1 MTRAKQ
7 KMRYNTGIIAV
18 LVLIGSA
25 ACGNEAA
32 ATKATDNPAAA
43 APVIKSVRTPDATGA
58 AGGNARPVRTMTES
72 DRLFVEMADGAC
84 NAIDF
89 ASFFKAYSGSWAVRE
104 KYTAATVTYGMVGK
118 SRAKPR
124 RQYLDQNDFPIAPMD
139 YEFVTAESAAQFESK
154 PNASWRDLSYVRLE
168 FNTANDNRRRV
179 DWLPGIFQKHQT
191 PPPPELE
198 EGLGE
203 LVRATGGGGTLL
215 FFPTETCWELVEDV
229 QNPIPQP

>member
-1 MTRAKQ
+1 MIGQCYR
-7 KMRYNTGIIAV
+7 RRRLSAV
-18 LVLIGSA
+18 ALALFAVTACGSEAAGTADAADSA
-25 ACGNEAA
+25 APTAAPHSDRVANSPGAA
-32 ATKATDNPAAA
+32 ASGKAAQA
-43 APVIKSVRTPDATGA
+43 
-58 AGGNARPVRTMTES
+58 MTES
-72 DRLFVEMADGAC
+72 DRLFLEMADGAC
-84 NAIDF
+84 NAVDF

-104 KYTAATVTYGMVGK
+104 KYTAATVTHGMTGK
-118 SRAKPR
+118 SRAEPR
-124 RQYLDQNDFPIAPMD
+124 AAYLDQNVFPIAPMD
-139 YEFVTAESAAQFESK
+139 YDFVTAESAARFETK
-154 PNASWRDLSYVRLE
+154 PDASWRDLSYVQLE

-229 QNPIPQP
+229 RNPMPQP

>member
-1 MTRAKQ
+1 MTTA
-7 KMRYNTGIIAV
+7 MRNKRSGKGIIAAML
-18 LVLIGSA
+18 LVGST
-25 ACGNEAA
+25 ACGQEAA
-32 ATKATDNPAAA
+32 ATKATGNAATASA
-43 APVIKSVRTPDATGA
+43 ADAARTPNTAGTDGA
-58 AGGNARPVRTMTES
+58 DDRPVRTMTES

>member
-1 MTRAKQ
+1 
-7 KMRYNTGIIAV
+7 MRYGTGIIAAML
-18 LVLIGSA
+18 LVGGT
-25 ACGNEAA
+25 ACGKEAA
-32 ATKATDNPAAA
+32 ATKAADSPKAASTADA
-43 APVIKSVRTPDATGA
+43 ARTPNTAGTDGA
-58 AGGNARPVRTMTES
+58 DDRPVRTMTES
-72 DRLFVEMADGAC
+72 DRLFLEMADGAC
-84 NAIDF
+84 NAVDF

-104 KYTAATVTYGMVGK
+104 KYTAATVTYGMTGK

-139 YEFVTAESAAQFESK
+139 YEFVTAESAARFESK
-154 PNASWRDLSYVRLE
+154 PGASWRDLSYVRLE

-179 DWLPGIFQKHQT
+179 DWLPGIFQKHLT

-203 LVRATGGGGTLL
+203 LVQETGGGGTLL
-215 FFPTETCWELVEDV
+215 FFPTATCWELVEDV

>member
-1 MTRAKQ
+1 MIGQCFRRRPLSLATLALF
-7 KMRYNTGIIAV
+7 AV
-18 LVLIGSA
+18 A
-25 ACGNEAA
+25 ACGSEAA
-32 ATKATDNPAAA
+32 GTADAADSA
-43 APVIKSVRTPDATGA
+43 APTATLQAGRTTEDAGA
-58 AGGNARPVRTMTES
+58 PASNGRAERTMTES
-72 DRLFVEMADGAC
+72 DRLFLEMADGAC
-84 NAIDF
+84 NAVDF

-104 KYTAATVTYGMVGK
+104 KYTAATVTHGMTGK
-118 SRAKPR
+118 SVAQPR
-124 RQYLDQNDFPIAPMD
+124 RSYLDRNEFPIAPMD
-139 YEFVTAESAAQFESK
+139 YDFVTAASAEAFEGK
-154 PNASWRDLSYVRLE
+154 PDASWRDLSYVRLE

-229 QNPIPQP
+229 RNPMPQP